1 MCDVFSLGN
10 TVAPNISL
18 LQLKKDDIYVL
29 IVTSKNNKASS
40 WEHELCCFIENAS
53 YLSIMEYIREH
64 LPALKLNG
72 SYIEIAPS

>member
-1 MCDVFSLGN
+1 MHIKRGLRSGASDIYLFIFQDTENMYQDSMCDVFSLGN

-40 WEHELCCFIENAS
+40 REHELCCFI
-53 YLSIMEYIREH
+53 
-64 LPALKLNG
+64 
-72 SYIEIAPS
+72 